1 MSTATSN
8 RVGRFI
14 GRSLPRKEDDR
25 LLRGAGTFV
34 GDLAPAGLLHGAFYR
49 SPYAHARLIRVDL
62 DRVRAIPGVRLALS
76 AADLADHVKYMSP
89 FPFQSRDPFRAGNP
103 TIKFHDRYGLAHEK
117 VRFAGEPVA
126 FVVADDRYIAEDAI
140 ELVDVEY
147 EALEPVLDAEAA
159 LADGAPLLYEDWGD
173 NVALTFHVS
182 NGDVDQAFAGADV
195 VVSERLYHHR
205 FTGTP
210 IEPRGLVASYD
221 RAANVLTLWD
231 LTQIPHVVSALLE
244 DSFTKPPNLKVRVI
258 APDIGGGFGQKWGFY
273 PEELVAS
280 LGSILLERPVKW
292 IETRREHMVATNHAR
307 EQTHH
312 VEMALKRDGTVLGVR
327 DRVYAN
333 LGDAYPVGGFASI
346 MTTVMYVPGAYR
358 IQNYRAELFGVVTNK
373 TPFGA
378 HRGFGKSEAA
388 YVIERMMDI
397 AADRLGMSPEAI
409 RFRNFIQPDEF
420 PYICATGSRY
430 DSGDY
435 PAALK
440 RALELADYD
449 RLREIQRERRRA
461 GRLFGI
467 GMCLVIEPSSSTRM
481 GSYNSGYFST
491 TIRMDPQGR
500 VEVAHGG
507 NDEGQGHA
515 TTISQLVAEELG
527 IEIDQ
532 VHVVEGDT
540 LATPYGTG
548 SYSSRFSVVGTS
560 SVTLASRQL
569 ADKIV
574 RIAAHLLEAAPSD
587 LELVDGL
594 VRMKGDPARYLS
606 LEQIARTAYHRI
618 HDLPEGEEPGAPA
631 HVPLPRP
638 EHRLLDRRERPGR
651 DVLGVSVRRPG
662 RRGRDR
668 RGHRRTRHRAVR
680 QRPRLRQHAEPC
692 HRPGSASRGTR
703 PRDRRR
709 TVRGAPLRRE
719 RPVAPAELQ
728 GLSRSDGHGD
738 PRLHTRSHDLAVAL
752 HPRRLQ
758 GRGRNWHGR
767 APPGPRQCRR
777 RRASPARH
785 AASVAAAQPG
795 HDLAGDPGCQRA
807 NTRRWEH
814 HDSGRPGRDPVA
826 VVAVLRQGA
835 RSPRS
840 RTVRTSSER
849 RHRYRRP

>member
-14 GRSLPRKEDDR
+14 GRSVPRKEDDR

-159 LADGAPLLYEDWGD
+159 LAEDAPLLYEDWGD

-231 LTQIPHVVSALLE
+231 STQIPHVVSALLE

-435 PAALK
+435 PGALK

-449 RLREIQRERRRA
+449 HLREIQRERRRA

-594 VRMKGDPARYLS
+594 ARMKGDPARYLS

-618 HDLPEGEEPGAPA
+618 HDLPEGEEPGLQLTYHYRDPNIDFSVDANGRVAMFSGFPYDA
-631 HVPLPRP
+631 QVVAV
-638 EHRLLDRRERPGR
+638 EIDEATGVLDIERY
-651 DVLGVSVRRPG
+651 VSVHDCGNMLNPAIVQGQHLGALVHGIGGALYEELRYDESGQLLQQSFKDYLVPTAMEIPDFTLDHMISPSPFTPGGFKGAGETGTVGPPPVLANAVDDALRPLGTQLRSLPLSPDTIWRAIQDANARRRAG
-662 RRGRDR
+662 RNTTMPAGRDR
-668 RGHRRTRHRAVR
+668 
-680 QRPRLRQHAEPC
+680 
-692 HRPGSASRGTR
+692 
-703 PRDRRR
+703 
-709 TVRGAPLRRE
+709 
-719 RPVAPAELQ
+719 
-728 GLSRSDGHGD
+728 
-738 PRLHTRSHDLAVAL
+738 
-752 HPRRLQ
+752 
-758 GRGRNWHGR
+758 
-767 APPGPRQCRR
+767 
-777 RRASPARH
+777 
-785 AASVAAAQPG
+785 
-795 HDLAGDPGCQRA
+795 
-807 NTRRWEH
+807 
-814 HDSGRPGRDPVA
+814 
-826 VVAVLRQGA
+826 
-835 RSPRS
+835 
-840 RTVRTSSER
+840 
-849 RHRYRRP
+849 